1 MFDWQ
6 DLRYFHELAR
16 AGSLSKA
23 ATELSVEHA
32 TVGRRIA
39 SLEAT
44 LGLKLVHRLPR
55 SIRLTED
62 GLVVAELAATI
73 SESAQAIESFALRA
87 KSALSGVVRISVPPT
102 VGNFCVAQYMQTFHE
117 AHPSLKIVMANTP
130 DIAALD
136 RGIADIAI
144 RMVKPEEPSLLT
156 RRIGMIRFGLYASR
170 AYASRPAAQWSFIAY
185 DASLNHVKHQTW
197 LRRFVDGR
205 PIVFETSDV
214 IAQQMAARNGVGV
227 AVLPTLL
234 GERDAE
240 LVRLDVEGGPPET
253 ALWLVTYPDLRRARA
268 IKAVM
273 AFLVDCIDREP
284 LLKSA

>member
-6 DLRYFHELAR
+6 DLRYFLALAR
-16 AGSLSKA
+16 AGSLSRA
-23 ATELSVEHA
+23 ADELSVEHA

-39 SLEAT
+39 SLEAV

-55 SIRLTED
+55 NTRLTED
-62 GLVVAELAATI
+62 GLVVAELAATM

-87 KSALSGVVRISVPPT
+87 TSALSGVVRISVPPT

-117 AHPSLKIVMANTP
+117 AHPSLTIVMMNTP
-130 DIAALD
+130 DIAPLN
-136 RGIADIAI
+136 RGIADVAI
-144 RMVKPEEPSLLT
+144 RMVKPEEADLLT
-156 RRIGMIRFGLYASR
+156 RRIGTMRFGLYASP
-170 AYASRPAAQWSFIAY
+170 AYASRPVAQWAFIAY
-185 DASLNHVKHQTW
+185 DASLNHVKHQIW
-197 LRRFVDGR
+197 LRRFLDGR
-205 PIVFETSDV
+205 PIVFEASDV

-240 LVRLDVEGGPPET
+240 LVRLDAQAGPPESG
-253 ALWLVTYPDLRRARA
+253 LWLVTYPDLRRAPA

-273 AFLVDCIDREP
+273 AFLVDCIAREP